1 MLRHRSLVFPIAIV
15 LGVLFHRYL
24 VVLKFLTPCFIF
36 CILLLS
42 FSAFQIKNLKFKGL
56 NMWLLIFQI
65 VVSISAYYLF
75 RRRSELLA
83 QGFLIGIICPV
94 AASVSVVACILGA
107 NRETIT
113 SYTLIGNLAVAIVAP
128 LYFTIIGVHPEY
140 TFWYSFLMILAKL
153 APILVLPLI
162 VALLLQRFAPKVT
175 NVLVRYNWISFYIWA
190 VTLTIVIGQTID
202 YIFNS
207 SRDQTVTIL
216 VLAAASMITC
226 FIQFAVG
233 RWIGKK
239 YGDTVSG
246 GQGLAQ
252 KNAAM
257 GVWMATIYLNPLA
270 SVFPACY
277 SVWQNV
283 FNSWQIYRHDKK
295 EREKKKL

>member
-15 LGVLFHRYL
+15 LGALFHRYL

>member
-1 MLRHRSLVFPIAIV
+1 
-15 LGVLFHRYL
+15 
-24 VVLKFLTPCFIF
+24 
-36 CILLLS
+36 
-42 FSAFQIKNLKFKGL
+42 
-56 NMWLLIFQI
+56 MWLLIFQI